1 VGIEQQFIDG
11 AATAFSAAGDALTA
25 VTYHVAPEG
34 GSDSYSPSTG
44 TAGVT
49 PEAEIAVDVL
59 FARFKAREIDEVRIR
74 QNDCKILIEAAKL
87 VDSSGD
93 DVNPQLTDW
102 IEEADG
108 TVWEVKGDLSP
119 LAVRAL
125 FVLHVRAAGRVG
137 G

>member
-11 AATAFSAAGDALTA
+11 AAAAFSAAGDALTA
-25 VTYHVAPEG
+25 VTYHTAPEG
-34 GSDSYSPSTG
+34 GSGTYTPATG
-44 TAGVT
+44 TATVT
-49 PEAEIAVDVL
+49 PGAEIALNVL
-59 FARFKAREIDEVRIR
+59 FARFKAHEIDEVRIR

-93 DVNPQLTDW
+93 EVNPQLTDW

-108 TVWEVKGDLSP
+108 TRWEVKDDLSP

-125 FVLHVRAAGRVG
+125 FVLQVRAAGRVG